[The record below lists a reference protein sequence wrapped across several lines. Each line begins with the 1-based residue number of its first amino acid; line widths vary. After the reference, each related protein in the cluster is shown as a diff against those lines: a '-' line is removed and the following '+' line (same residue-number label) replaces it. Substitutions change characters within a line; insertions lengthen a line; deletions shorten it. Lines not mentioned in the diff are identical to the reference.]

1 MIALYRPGP
10 LEMNM
15 VETYIERKHGREEFS
30 YGDESVEKILDKTH
44 GVIVYQEQVM
54 QLAQEFSG
62 FTLGEADILRGNGK
76 ENSVLRW
83 KNKKNPL

>member
-1 MIALYRPGP
+1 
-10 LEMNM
+10 MNM

-62 FTLGEADILRGNGK
+62 FTLGEADIKTRTN
-76 ENSVLRW
+76 
-83 KNKKNPL
+83 

>member
-54 QLAQEFSG
+54 QLAQESPALRLVRQIFS
-62 FTLGEADILRGNGK
+62 EEQWERK
-76 ENSVLRW
+76 
-83 KNKKNPL
+83 